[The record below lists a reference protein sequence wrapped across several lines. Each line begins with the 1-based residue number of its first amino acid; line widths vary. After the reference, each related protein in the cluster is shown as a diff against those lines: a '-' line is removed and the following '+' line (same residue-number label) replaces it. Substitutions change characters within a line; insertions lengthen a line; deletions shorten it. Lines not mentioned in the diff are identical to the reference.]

1 MAEGSEPA
9 VDASR
14 KWARTRGTVRYSPKV
29 AAAICARVAAGELLY
44 QVLREK
50 GMPTPQSVGRWRK
63 ERTDFG
69 AALAAARTACGRTRQ
84 GGGVWTYCEG
94 TAQEVFERLC
104 DGESLTA
111 IGADPTMPCLSTL
124 FYWRNRIAGFE
135 DLVQLGMRVR
145 AERFCDDGWAMAEAA
160 TTETAYLTQVRLA
173 HLRWMAGVMAPR
185 TFRPKLVDPP
195 EGPKPQL
202 RWLMRRFEV
211 EDDPETGKQK
221 VVSYCPNPDT
231 GEVEREDMPGWRQAP
246 DSVAL
251 PGGRRGAGDLR

>member
-1 MAEGSEPA
+1 MAEESESPVA
-9 VDASR
+9 APR
-14 KWARTRGTVRYSPKV
+14 KWARRRASAHYSWKL
-29 AAAICARVAAGELLY
+29 AAAICARVAAGEMLY
-44 QVLREK
+44 RVLAED
-50 GMPTPQSVGRWRK
+50 GMPTPQSVGRWAK
-63 ERTDFG
+63 ERADFG

-94 TAQEVFERLC
+94 TAQEVFERLS

-124 FYWRNRIAGFE
+124 FYWRNRVSGFE

-145 AERFCDDGWAMAEAA
+145 AERACDEGWAMAQAA
-160 TTETAYLTQVRLA
+160 TTETAYLTQVKLA

-185 TFRPKLVDPP
+185 TFRPKLVEPR
-195 EGPKPQL
+195 EEPKPQL

-211 EDDPETGKQK
+211 EVDAQTGEQK

-246 DSVAL
+246 NSVSL
-251 PGGRRGAGDLR
+251 PGGRPGGEGQ